1 MTDLMKTFG
10 QSTTFKT
17 RLLCAAAGILCLF
30 FPGMMLTLIA
40 KSMIIAFKKLS
51 YTQQHELL
59 TILNDTS
66 D

>member
-1 MTDLMKTFG
+1 MTDLMKAFG

-40 KSMIIAFKKLS
+40 KSMVIVFKKLS
-51 YTQQHELL
+51 YTQQHKLL
-59 TILNDTS
+59 KILNDTS

>member
-1 MTDLMKTFG
+1 MTDLMKAFG
-10 QSTTFKT
+10 QSATFKT

-40 KSMIIAFKKLS
+40 KSMVIAFKKLS
-51 YTQQHELL
+51 YTERHELVK
-59 TILNDTS
+59 ILNDTS